1 MGRARTPLGTH
12 GKIFISK
19 TAAGTWCAITYYRD
33 MSGRR
38 RKLQRTHRT
47 KAGAEHALR
56 EYATQIT
63 QTAGKTLTPH
73 STLEKAA
80 ELWWEEWKSEKPR
93 PHNTIVAYKYSME
106 KTITPVIGQL
116 QLIECTTG
124 VLSLFIKQLAAD
136 RSVSTAIRA
145 RMILKMIFETAERY
159 DAIARN
165 PVDSIKN
172 PSAPKKEIKILSIDE
187 IERMRTIL
195 TGRNALA
202 FELMLATGGRIGEI
216 LAIRWE
222 DIEQTPAGVIAHL
235 SGTLTGVGKYTKRQ
249 EHRKSGKNISLYL
262 PEFAVRALEKYAS
275 ETCKD
280 HRHGPIFI
288 GSPRANG
295 LLSPDTFRTC
305 WNSKLKGTE
314 FEHVHPHMIRAT
326 VATMLANNADA
337 AAASAQ
343 LGNTEAVL
351 RAHYWMQDDLAPD
364 ARAILEVFGG

>member
-19 TAAGTWCAITYYRD
+19 TAAGTWCAITYYRGMD
-33 MSGRR
+33 GQR

-47 KAGAEHALR
+47 KAGAERALR
-56 EYATQIT
+56 EYAAQIT

-80 ELWWEEWKSEKPR
+80 ELWWEEWNSEKPR
-93 PHNTIVAYKYSME
+93 PHNTIISYKYSLK
-106 KTITPVIGQL
+106 KTIIPIIGQL
-116 QLIECTTG
+116 QIIECTTG
-124 VLSLFIKQLAAD
+124 VLTLFIKRLSAD

-145 RMILKMIFETAERY
+145 RMILKMIFATAERY

-172 PSAPKKEIKILSIDE
+172 PSSPKKEIKILSIDE
-187 IERMRTIL
+187 IERMRLIL
-195 TGRNALA
+195 TGDSALA

-222 DIEQTPAGVIAHL
+222 DIEKTPAGVIVHL
-235 SGTLTGVGKYTKRQ
+235 SGTIIGVGKYTKRQ

-275 ETCKD
+275 ETED

-288 GSPRANG
+288 GSPRASG
-295 LLSPDTFRTC
+295 LLSPDAFRAR

-314 FEHVHPHMIRAT
+314 FENVHPHMIRAT
-326 VATMLANNADA
+326 VATMLANNTNA

-351 RAHYWMQDDLAPD
+351 RAHYWRQNDLAPD
-364 ARAILEVFGG
+364 ARSILEVFGG